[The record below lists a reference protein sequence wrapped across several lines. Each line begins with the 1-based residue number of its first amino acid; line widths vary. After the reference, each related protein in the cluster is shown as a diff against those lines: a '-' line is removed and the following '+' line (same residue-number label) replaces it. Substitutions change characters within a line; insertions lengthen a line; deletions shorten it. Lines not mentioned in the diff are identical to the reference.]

1 MSTPPGARPAPSA
14 PTPRQRRPDESMT
27 LLTEMMHRPLDP
39 GYAAEADRRVAAG
52 LTPTPSGRT
61 WRTTVYLLLIGV
73 LVASAGMALRQPKAA
88 VTAEKSALVAQIERR
103 QTEADRTQAQMATW
117 EAEMTRVR
125 EQVLAGQAEQG
136 LTDRLRQ
143 AELGA
148 AATPVTGP
156 GLAVTVDDARTS
168 TEASADGNPRTSE
181 QDPGR
186 VQSSDLQLVV
196 NGLWEAGAE
205 AVDVNGHR
213 LTSTSAVRFAGEAI
227 LVDYRPLTR
236 PYVIHAIGDPQQ
248 LRTRFLATEGG
259 RWLEALGREVGIRH
273 DVATQERLVLQGDS
287 GVRLRH
293 ATPVPAS
300 AIPAAPAKPA
310 TSTTT
315 SAKPASTKPASTTT
329 STKPASTTPSTTEAN
344 P

>member
-156 GLAVTVDDARTS
+156 GLAVTVDDARTKI
-168 TEASADGNPRTSE
+168 
-181 QDPGR
+181 GR
-186 VQSSDLQLVV
+186 AHV
-196 NGLWEAGAE
+196 
-205 AVDVNGHR
+205 
-213 LTSTSAVRFAGEAI
+213 
-227 LVDYRPLTR
+227 
-236 PYVIHAIGDPQQ
+236 
-248 LRTRFLATEGG
+248 
-259 RWLEALGREVGIRH
+259 
-273 DVATQERLVLQGDS
+273 
-287 GVRLRH
+287 
-293 ATPVPAS
+293 
-300 AIPAAPAKPA
+300 
-310 TSTTT
+310 
-315 SAKPASTKPASTTT
+315 
-329 STKPASTTPSTTEAN
+329 
-344 P
+344 

>member
-1 MSTPPGARPAPSA
+1 MSTSPRP
-14 PTPRQRRPDESMT
+14 RRPDESMT
-27 LLTEMMHRPLDP
+27 LLTEMMDRPLDP

-103 QTEADRTQAQMATW
+103 QAEADRTQAQMATW
-117 EAEMTRVR
+117 EAEMARVQD
-125 EQVLAGQAEQG
+125 QVLAGQAEQG
-136 LTDRLRQ
+136 LTEQLRQ

-148 AATPVTGP
+148 AAAPVQGP

-168 TEASADGNPRTSE
+168 TGTSADGNPRTSE

-205 AVDVNGHR
+205 AIDVNGHR
-213 LTSTSAVRFAGEAI
+213 LTATSAVRFAGEAI

-259 RWLEALGREVGIRH
+259 RWLDALGREVGIRH
-273 DVATQERLVLQGDS
+273 DVVAQDRLVLEGDS

-293 ATPVPAS
+293 ATSVPPAAGIPTTRAATTAPTTPSTAQMPVP
-300 AIPAAPAKPA
+300 
-310 TSTTT
+310 STTT
-315 SAKPASTKPASTTT
+315 
-329 STKPASTTPSTTEAN
+329 STTEAN